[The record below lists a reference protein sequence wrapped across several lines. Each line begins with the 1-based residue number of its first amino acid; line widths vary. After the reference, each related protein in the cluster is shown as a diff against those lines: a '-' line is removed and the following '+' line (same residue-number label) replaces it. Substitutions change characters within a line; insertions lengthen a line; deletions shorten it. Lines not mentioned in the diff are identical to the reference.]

1 MKTLCFAGFVVLF
14 ATVPTLLCYILL
26 AYLCVSLFIE

>member
-1 MKTLCFAGFVVLF
+1 MKTLCFAGCVVLF
-14 ATVPTLLCYILL
+14 ATTPPLFCYILL